1 MLRGPCACHMCHT
14 CHAAACYSPFQLG
27 KRGSGNPGER
37 CREAQGKAPLEEPTG
52 NPSRVEARRKSS
64 LGLESGHHAEI
75 EEKRSIG
82 SDTAQRQLPGL
93 QIHPARR
100 PSGSEPRLES
110 GRRVSTDTGDPEAE
124 GLPLCGPLGLLASPH
139 GEIRLKA
146 HNVLCAQ
153 CCWAAPGWGL

>member
-1 MLRGPCACHMCHT
+1 MLLLVTAPSSWGNVALGIQVS
-14 CHAAACYSPFQLG
+14 AAEKPRAKLLLRSQ
-27 KRGSGNPGER
+27 
-37 CREAQGKAPLEEPTG
+37 QGTG